1 MKFSLIGGDLR
12 LVNLAKILAND
23 KNEVCVFGMEKSE
36 EIEEDKKIKKC
47 NTLEEAISN
56 SKIIIGSIPF
66 SRNNEEMYA
75 SFSDKTIKIEDLTS
89 TTYQG
94 KNDIYKGITNKN
106 EDLKNIQEKSDI
118 SKKDLNKDK
127 IFIAGNISNNAR
139 EKLQTSYGKVID
151 IMKEEQL
158 VVLNTIATAEGAID
172 VAIQNTDIIIHGS
185 KVLILGFGRVAKEVA
200 NKFHGLS
207 AKVTCAARKN
217 IDLAWIKA
225 LGYEAVNINELG
237 EDIKKYDII
246 INTVPQMI
254 IDKEEMQYM
263 KKNVLLIDLASTPGG
278 INSEDAQKLGL
289 KFVWALALPGKVAP
303 VTSAEFI
310 KDTIYDLL
318 KLTNK

>member
-1 MKFSLIGGDLR
+1 MNFSIIGGDLR
-12 LVNLAKILAND
+12 LVNLAKLLAND
-23 KNEVCVFGMEKSE
+23 KNEVFVFGMEKSE
-36 EIEEDKKIKKC
+36 EIEENNKIIKC
-47 NTLEEAISN
+47 NTLEEVIYN

-75 SFSDKTIKIEDLTS
+75 SFSDRIIKIEDLIS
-89 TTYQG
+89 
-94 KNDIYKGITNKN
+94 KVNKN
-106 EDLKNIQEKSDI
+106 KIDISNKDEDLT
-118 SKKDLNKDK
+118 SKRYKDK
-127 IFIAGNISNNAR
+127 IFIAGNISNNAMKML
-139 EKLQTSYGKVID
+139 ETSYGKVID

-185 KVLILGFGRVAKEVA
+185 KVLILGFGRVAKEVS

-237 EDIKKYDII
+237 EDLKKYDII

-278 INSEDAQKLGL
+278 INTEDVQKMNL
-289 KFVWALALPGKVAP
+289 KFVWALALPGKIAP

-318 KLTNK
+318 K